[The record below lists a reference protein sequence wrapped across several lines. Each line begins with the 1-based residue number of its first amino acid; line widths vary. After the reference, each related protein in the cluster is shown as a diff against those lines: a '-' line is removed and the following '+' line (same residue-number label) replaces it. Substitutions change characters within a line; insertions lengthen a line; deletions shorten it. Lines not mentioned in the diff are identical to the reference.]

1 MSMKTLVLSLPRMA
15 SKQITFNLYRYFLA
29 RPESVSVIQEVV
41 DIEPSLDELFNIWH
55 HRFKCKLIRD
65 GNNLIRTSEPIIS
78 ATEEIEN
85 RCRLISEL
93 SGPYVIK
100 HFPKENDI
108 TPFLLNQSGRVYTL
122 SRNDIFGNA
131 LSICVSK
138 MSKSWIK
145 SSYQEKAI
153 ADMIE
158 VPAIVSADEFGYT
171 IRQILHYNKTYLTD
185 AAYVLEF
192 DDICAV
198 SNSFDFCKLLNLEY
212 IEFDFIKV
220 GEEFGN
226 NKTKMIS
233 NMSELEDIYAC
244 LV

>member
-1 MSMKTLVLSLPRMA
+1 MKTLVLSMPRMA
-15 SKQITFNLYRYFLA
+15 SKQITFNLYRYILA
-29 RPESVSVIQEVV
+29 RYESVSIIKEVV

-55 HRFKCKLIRD
+55 HRFKCKLIREQ
-65 GNNLIRTSEPIIS
+65 NNLIRTDKIITS
-78 ATEEIEN
+78 VRDEIDN
-85 RCRLISEL
+85 RYKLVGEL
-93 SGPYVIK
+93 EGPYVIK
-100 HFPKENDI
+100 HFPNENDI
-108 TPFLLNQSGRVYTL
+108 TPFLINQVDRVYTL

-131 LSICVSK
+131 LSICVSRI
-138 MSKSWIK
+138 SRAWIK
-145 SSYQEKAI
+145 SSFQEKAI

>member
-1 MSMKTLVLSLPRMA
+1 MPRMA

-29 RPESVSVIQEVV
+29 RYESVSIIKEVV

-55 HRFKCKLIRD
+55 HRFKCKLIREQ
-65 GNNLIRTSEPIIS
+65 NNLIRTDKIITS
-78 ATEEIEN
+78 VRDEIDN
-85 RCRLISEL
+85 RYKLVGEL
-93 SGPYVIK
+93 EGPYVIK
-100 HFPKENDI
+100 HFPNENDI
-108 TPFLLNQSGRVYTL
+108 TPFLINQVDRVYTL

-131 LSICVSK
+131 LSICVSRI
-138 MSKSWIK
+138 SRAWIK
-145 SSYQEKAI
+145 SSFQEKAI

>member
-1 MSMKTLVLSLPRMA
+1 MKTLVLSMPRMA

-29 RPESVSVIQEVV
+29 RYESVSIIKEVV

-55 HRFKCKLIRD
+55 HRFKCKLIREQ
-65 GNNLIRTSEPIIS
+65 NNLIRTDKIITS
-78 ATEEIEN
+78 VRDEIDN
-85 RCRLISEL
+85 RYKLVGEL
-93 SGPYVIK
+93 EGPYVIK
-100 HFPKENDI
+100 HFPNENDI
-108 TPFLLNQSGRVYTL
+108 TPFLINQVDRVYTL

-131 LSICVSK
+131 LSICVSRI
-138 MSKSWIK
+138 SRAWIK
-145 SSYQEKAI
+145 SSFQEKAI

-220 GEEFGN
+220 GEEFGD

>member
-1 MSMKTLVLSLPRMA
+1 MKTLVLSMPRMA

-29 RPESVSVIQEVV
+29 RYESVSIIKEVV

-55 HRFKCKLIRD
+55 HRFKCKLIREQ
-65 GNNLIRTSEPIIS
+65 NNLIRTDKIITS
-78 ATEEIEN
+78 VRDEIDN
-85 RCRLISEL
+85 RYKLVGEL
-93 SGPYVIK
+93 EGPYVIK
-100 HFPKENDI
+100 HFPNENDI
-108 TPFLLNQSGRVYTL
+108 TPFLINQVDRVYTL

-131 LSICVSK
+131 LSICVSRI
-138 MSKSWIK
+138 SRAWIK
-145 SSYQEKAI
+145 SSFQEKAI

>member
-1 MSMKTLVLSLPRMA
+1 MKTLVLSLPRMA

-29 RPESVSVIQEVV
+29 RHESVSVIHKVV

-55 HRFKCKLIRD
+55 HRFKCKLVRD
-65 GNNLIRTSEPIIS
+65 GNNLIRTTDAIAS
-78 ATEEIEN
+78 ASDEIEN
-85 RCRLISEL
+85 RCKLVSEL
-93 SGPYVIK
+93 NGPYVIK
-100 HFPKENDI
+100 HFPSENDI
-108 TPFLLNQSGRVYTL
+108 TSFLINQVDRVYTL
-122 SRNDIFGNA
+122 SRNDIFSNA
-131 LSICVSK
+131 LSMCVSK
-138 MSKSWIK
+138 ISKAWIK

-158 VPAIVSADEFGYT
+158 VPVIVLADEFSYA
-171 IRQILHYNKTYLTD
+171 IRQILYYNKTYLTD
-185 AAYVLEF
+185 TAYILEF
-192 DDICAV
+192 NDICAI

-220 GEEFGN
+220 GEEFGD

>member
-1 MSMKTLVLSLPRMA
+1 MKTLVLSMPRMA

-29 RPESVSVIQEVV
+29 RYESVSIIKEVV

-55 HRFKCKLIRD
+55 HRFKCELIREQ
-65 GNNLIRTSEPIIS
+65 NNLIRTDKIITS
-78 ATEEIEN
+78 VRDEIDN
-85 RCRLISEL
+85 RYKLVGEL
-93 SGPYVIK
+93 EGPYVIK
-100 HFPKENDI
+100 HFPNENDI
-108 TPFLLNQSGRVYTL
+108 TPFLINQVDRVYTL

-131 LSICVSK
+131 LSICVSRI
-138 MSKSWIK
+138 SRAWIK
-145 SSYQEKAI
+145 SSFQEKAI

-212 IEFDFIKV
+212 IEFDFINV

-226 NKTKMIS
+226 NKIKMIS